1 MSDNIIM
8 AKYQGLGND
17 YLILD
22 AVRNRVQLQGQKQR
36 FSVREASGLGQT
48 EFFTDL
54 CR

>member
-22 AVRNRVQLQGQKQR
+22 AVRNRSEEHTSELQSQR
-36 FSVREASGLGQT
+36 
-48 EFFTDL
+48 
-54 CR
+54 

>member
-22 AVRNRVQLQGQKQR
+22 AVRNRVQIQGKKAALLCQR
-36 FSVREASGLGQT
+36 GFGL
-48 EFFTDL
+48 
-54 CR
+54 